1 MTWKEA
7 QKTQSWSSSGG
18 KGSQKGSSEKSRSWR
33 GASGQQGQ
41 HTWPRPHNG
50 SRATGHNGV
59 PKNVNL
65 NLAAK
70 NAERDPESRTTVMVR
85 NIPKQYYQS
94 DLLNELDQAGFDDKY
109 DFLYLPM
116 DTHNQTNVGYAFINF
131 VTPAY
136 MNEFITAFSGY
147 RFKGNSNHKVATVAL
162 AHLQGFFENV
172 QHFSN
177 RAVTH
182 SRNSQYRPIV
192 IIGGQR
198 MDLNSAAESIMA
210 ARCQLNMDTYA
221 SAFASL
227 EREAGVSNDADRS
240 GWTTPPWPVKAHAS
254 NMHHVLSP
262 ASIDESNLSTP
273 VLSAPPGLVLDYATP
288 QASTETG
295 TETDDEDDA
304 EEVEDDEGL
313 LQSSD
318 ATDSPTDGFEPEP
331 DLEPLDE
338 QEPFSSSFS
347 FSIDKSGLEDALSQW
362 LKFRSEA
369 ASAEAAAANMGWSL
383 DSCMAS

>member
-1 MTWKEA
+1 
-7 QKTQSWSSSGG
+7 
-18 KGSQKGSSEKSRSWR
+18 
-33 GASGQQGQ
+33 
-41 HTWPRPHNG
+41 
-50 SRATGHNGV
+50 
-59 PKNVNL
+59 
-65 NLAAK
+65 
-70 NAERDPESRTTVMVR
+70 MVR

-131 VTPAY
+131 VTPAH

-147 RFKGNSNHKVATVAL
+147 RFKGNSNQKVATVAL

-210 ARCQLNMDTYA
+210 ARCQLNVDTYA
-221 SAFASL
+221 SAFSSL
-227 EREAGVSNDADRS
+227 ERQAGVSNDAARA
-240 GWTTPPWPVKAHAS
+240 GWSTPPWPMKAHAS

-295 TETDDEDDA
+295 TETDDEDA

-313 LQSSD
+313 LHSD
-318 ATDSPTDGFEPEP
+318 ATDSPDGFEPDRE
-331 DLEPLDE
+331 LEVVE
-338 QEPFSSSFS
+338 EEEPFNGNFS

-362 LKFRSEA
+362 LQLRSEV
-369 ASAEAAAANMGWSL
+369 SVEAAATTMGWSVNGC
-383 DSCMAS
+383 SAS